1 MARSNKGKG
10 TSTHDQNANLGE
22 SVDELGS
29 TAAELGSTAAEL
41 GGEAKEQ
48 VINLTQQAR
57 EQATEQVMSQKEKV
71 VDTLETV
78 ALLLHQAGEHAH
90 QQDKELLAAYV
101 DKAAGQVA
109 QWSETLEQQDV
120 TQLTQSVTQF
130 ARREPM
136 LFVGGALAAGFLGA
150 RFFRTSSQQPEQGQQ
165 EQSLAITTQLP
176 DIDLGGSQMPAYDID
191 QSTTAPAGA
200 VADMP
205 LDTATSLQA
214 DLTPEEGGF
223 LEDYEGAILE
233 GDDFNVEGTDTP
245 ALNDTDDLTGSG
257 RL

>member
-1 MARSNKGKG
+1 MAQSKN
-10 TSTHDQNANLGE
+10 DQNENQNLGE
-22 SVDELGS
+22 SVEDLGS
-29 TAAELGSTAAEL
+29 SAADLGSTAAEL

-48 VINLTQQAR
+48 VLNLTQQVR
-57 EQATEQVMSQKEKV
+57 EQATGQVMSQKEQV

-90 QQDKELLAAYV
+90 QQDKELLATYV
-101 DKAAGQVA
+101 DKAAGQVS

-150 RFFRTSSQQPEQGQQ
+150 RFFRASAQQPEQGQQ
-165 EQSLAITTQLP
+165 EQSLALATQLP
-176 DIDLGGSQMPAYDID
+176 DIDFGGSQMPAYDID
-191 QSTTAPAGA
+191 QSTTASTGA
-200 VADMP
+200 VLDMP
-205 LDTATSLQA
+205 LDTPTSLQT
-214 DLTPEEGGF
+214 DLTPPEGGF

-245 ALNDTDDLTGSG
+245 ALTDTDDLTGSG